1 MITLGL
7 VHIKYT
13 ACTLHVALLVHIK
26 YTVCTLHVALLVY
39 IKYTVCTLL
48 VSDDANTPNCDCW
61 QGTYYYSTYFS
72 RLCFLKFLLE
82 FDSSRFCW
90 VLCSLGFFSIL
101 TILSSSLV
109 LTGIASAVVSAT
121 DNQSI
126 WLKHV
131 FTTAKLIHNYQILS
145 SIPYSYLVFSH
156 VIKIKLIIKI
166 QIKTQINIYFT
177 SYSHADTE
185 FIQNKLCLTSI

>member
-1 MITLGL
+1 MMQ
-7 VHIKYT
+7 
-13 ACTLHVALLVHIK
+13 
-26 YTVCTLHVALLVY
+26 
-39 IKYTVCTLL
+39 TLL
-48 VSDDANTPNCDCW
+48 TVTVGKGHIIIVLRDFVFWS
-61 QGTYYYSTYFS
+61 
-72 RLCFLKFLLE
+72 
-82 FDSSRFCW
+82 FCW
-90 VLCSLGFFSIL
+90 NLILFVSAEFFAVWVSFQFLQSFPVLWLWL
-101 TILSSSLV
+101 E
-109 LTGIASAVVSAT
+109 SAT

-145 SIPYSYLVFSH
+145 SIPYSYLAFSH